1 MKGLMKKLKSILS
14 NNRCCLKQAF
24 QEQALP
30 EVNQQSVSKIHLVSQ
45 QQPQNL
51 FFLILSPSQTKLAIF
66 ETKSVREF
74 FTIKFAH
81 TKETLL
87 LALLLCSHINVGV
100 FLFHKNHVKNPPE
113 PTKNLAVQTE
123 KSIKTHCK
131 PCKNRLLHKKTLKN
145 KDHER
150 DFAKLRCLAGFSFFL

>member
-51 FFLILSPSQTKLAIF
+51 FFLILSPS
-66 ETKSVREF
+66 
-74 FTIKFAH
+74 
-81 TKETLL
+81 
-87 LALLLCSHINVGV
+87 
-100 FLFHKNHVKNPPE
+100 
-113 PTKNLAVQTE
+113 
-123 KSIKTHCK
+123 
-131 PCKNRLLHKKTLKN
+131 
-145 KDHER
+145 
-150 DFAKLRCLAGFSFFL
+150 